1 MAAEKILTKAEIE
14 ALLNAVFD
22 GRIEPEKELA
32 KAEGS
37 VVTYDL
43 FNSDAHKG
51 FVPNLDIIY
60 DSFIRY
66 ARVTLSNRLRKS
78 VEIKKIGARSYKFDD
93 FLQTLPSPVCMGIFK
108 IEPLKGAALISF
120 DSSLVLSL
128 IDSLLG
134 GTGNAKVPAANR
146 MFTSIEL
153 RLMEKIVN
161 DCLQDLEKAWAPLY
175 ATHMNLLRME
185 MNPRLISIV
194 PPEYQIVTMSLKLQ
208 IEDISGNILFAIPYM
223 TIDPIRDKLKVGMQ
237 FDVMAID
244 PQWSFRLSS
253 EILEAPMET
262 TVEMGNASI
271 TLRELLDLAP
281 GDTIMLDK
289 PSSGEM
295 LVKIEGVPKYFGVPG
310 IRHGNK
316 AIQISKICSSRGQ

>member
-1 MAAEKILTKAEIE
+1 MEKILSKAEIE
-14 ALLNAVFD
+14 ALLNAVFE

-37 VVTYDL
+37 VATYDL
-43 FNSDAHKG
+43 VNADSHKG

-66 ARVTLSNRLRKS
+66 NRVNLSNRLRKS
-78 VEIKKIGARSYKFDD
+78 VEIKKVGARSYKFDD

-120 DSSLVLSL
+120 DSTLVLSL
-128 IDSLLG
+128 VDSLLG
-134 GTGNAKVPAANR
+134 GTGSAKVPLANR
-146 MFTSIEL
+146 MFTSIEI
-153 RLMEKIVN
+153 RLMEKIVG
-161 DCLQDLEKAWAPLY
+161 DALQDLEKAWAPLY
-175 ATHMNLLRME
+175 ATRMNLLRME
-185 MNPRLISIV
+185 MNPRLLNIV
-194 PPEYQIVTMSLKLQ
+194 PPEYQIVTMTLKIQ
-208 IEDISGNILFAIPYM
+208 IDDVSGNMMFAVPFM
-223 TIDPIRDKLKVGMQ
+223 TIDPIRDKLKTGMQ
-237 FDVMAID
+237 FDLMAID

-289 PSSGEM
+289 ACSSEM
-295 LVKIEGVPKYFGVPG
+295 VVKVEGVPKYFGIPG
-310 IRHGNK
+310 IKHGNK
-316 AIQISKICSSRGQ
+316 AIQISKICDKRGQ